1 MCFIK
6 GAATLYQ
13 KDVNIYSH
21 ILFSLFTC
29 RLDKY
34 QNIAETSVCMCV
46 LAFMWNQSPL
56 TLSAQG
62 PYTLLFSEIVIDGQD
77 LGVNK
82 NPIPINNKISL
93 SLALSFSFPSLTS
106 CIHICSHT
114 HKYKSYLG
122 PLVSKEDYIC
132 PLGLFFCAVQQSRAR
147 ELAVSPGLKP
157 ALSTSIRG

>member
-1 MCFIK
+1 M
-6 GAATLYQ
+6 G
-13 KDVNIYSH
+13 S
-21 ILFSLFTC
+21 S
-29 RLDKY
+29 
-34 QNIAETSVCMCV
+34 IAEGRHHISSYFVHSVYMQLRQRFSKEYCV
-46 LAFMWNQSPL
+46 CVVAFMWNQSPL
-56 TLSAQG
+56 ALSAQG

-82 NPIPINNKISL
+82 NPIPTNNKINL
-93 SLALSFSFPSLTS
+93 SLTPSFSFPFPSLAA
-106 CIHICSHT
+106 CMHICSHA